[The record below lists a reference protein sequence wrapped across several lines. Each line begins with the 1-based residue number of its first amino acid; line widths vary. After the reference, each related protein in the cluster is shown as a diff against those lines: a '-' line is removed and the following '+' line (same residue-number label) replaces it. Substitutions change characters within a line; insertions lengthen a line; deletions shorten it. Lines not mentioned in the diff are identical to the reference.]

1 MVKRPLNSLDES
13 AADSLRKLESS
24 TESTLLIIPIHRY
37 LSVELRSGSGAG
49 MVVVVERGR
58 LDRRK
63 YVNLTVRRWWR
74 VAQSASA

>member
-49 MVVVVERGR
+49 MVVMVER
-58 LDRRK
+58 
-63 YVNLTVRRWWR
+63 VRRGGR
-74 VAQSASA
+74 SARPTQVRKSNGS